1 MGLKNSNSTVN
12 DLKATF
18 FDVFCDHTEE
28 LAALIE
34 VLANDPTADAMQI
47 ESIIFQRII
56 MLSKTVGNIRG
67 LMSNVDDLNSVKGV
81 GLKNNIVSGFAVTK
95 SAPVSINNSVSVP
108 TTVPQR
114 VVETSA
120 VPTTASQQNDVTSV
134 VPTTVPEQIQPTS
147 VVPTT
152 APQQNVA
159 PPVVPTTAPQQVI
172 STVPVTT
179 PVVIPVES
187 TVPVTKPS
195 VIPTTAPQKSMTQIL
210 TQNSQVK
217 VPVQNT
223 KLSFV
228 KNSDDKVKA
237 ILVNDSQFNKLR
249 ASRVVQTKVLGFG
262 IGASPDRAKIED
274 LMKKASVL
282 YKEGKI
288 SEAQALYAEI
298 SSLNK
303 QLKRDDTKVLTKV
316 A

>member
-34 VLANDPTADAMQI
+34 VLANDPNADAMQI

-81 GLKNNIVSGFAVTK
+81 GLKNNIVSVDSVSKPG
-95 SAPVSINNSVSVP
+95 PVSTNNNDVSVP
-108 TTVPQR
+108 TTVPQ
-114 VVETSA
+114 
-120 VPTTASQQNDVTSV
+120 
-134 VPTTVPEQIQPTS
+134 QIQPTS

-172 STVPVTT
+172 SSVPVTT
-179 PVVIPVES
+179 PVEAI
-187 TVPVTKPS
+187 VPVTKPS

-228 KNSDDKVKA
+228 KNSNDKVKA
-237 ILVNDSQFNKLR
+237 ILVNDSQFNKLK
-249 ASRVVQTKVLGFG
+249 ASRVVQTKMLGFG
-262 IGASPDRAKIED
+262 MGASPDRAKIED

-303 QLKRDDTKVLTKV
+303 QLKRDDAKVLTKV

>member
-34 VLANDPTADAMQI
+34 VLANDPNADAMQI

-56 MLSKTVGNIRG
+56 MLNKTVGNIRG
-67 LMSNVDDLNSVKGV
+67 LVSNVDDLNLVKGV
-81 GLKNNIVSGFAVTK
+81 GLRSSKSVST
-95 SAPVSINNSVSVP
+95 PVSINNNVLASTTVPQQVVAPTSVP
-108 TTVPQR
+108 TTVPQQ
-114 VVETSA
+114 VVQPTVA
-120 VPTTASQQNDVTSV
+120 PTTAPQQSV
-134 VPTTVPEQIQPTS
+134 VVP

-152 APQQNVA
+152 APQQNIE
-159 PPVVPTTAPQQVI
+159 PVPTTTPQQVI
-172 STVPVTT
+172 VPETT
-179 PVVIPVES
+179 PVVT
-187 TVPVTKPS
+187 TVPVVTSSPVIKPS

-210 TQNSQVK
+210 TQDSLVK
-217 VPVQNT
+217 APLQKK
-223 KLSFV
+223 KLSFI
-228 KNSDDKVKA
+228 KSSDNKVKA
-237 ILVNDSQFNKLR
+237 ILVNDSQFNKLK
-249 ASRVVQTKVLGFG
+249 ASRIIQTRMLGFG
-262 IGASPDRAKIED
+262 MGASPSKDKIEE
-274 LMKKASVL
+274 LMKKASAL

-303 QLKRDDTKVLTKV
+303 QLKKDDTKVLAKV

>member
-81 GLKNNIVSGFAVTK
+81 GLKNNIVSVDSVSKPG
-95 SAPVSINNSVSVP
+95 PVSTNNNVSVP
-108 TTVPQR
+108 TTVPQQIVR
-114 VVETSA
+114 TSG
-120 VPTTASQQNDVTSV
+120 VPTTAPQQSVATSV
-134 VPTTVPEQIQPTS
+134 APTTVPQQIQPTS

-179 PVVIPVES
+179 PVEAI
-187 TVPVTKPS
+187 VPVTKPS

-228 KNSDDKVKA
+228 KNSNDKVKA
-237 ILVNDSQFNKLR
+237 ILVNDSQFNKLK
-249 ASRVVQTKVLGFG
+249 ASRVVQTKMLGFG
-262 IGASPDRAKIED
+262 MGASPDRAKIED

-303 QLKRDDTKVLTKV
+303 QLKRDDAKVLTKV

>member
-34 VLANDPTADAMQI
+34 VLANDPNADAMQI

-81 GLKNNIVSGFAVTK
+81 GLKNNIVSVDSVSKPG
-95 SAPVSINNSVSVP
+95 PVSTNNNVSVP
-108 TTVPQR
+108 TTVPQQIVR
-114 VVETSA
+114 TSG
-120 VPTTASQQNDVTSV
+120 VPTTAPQQNAATSV
-134 VPTTVPEQIQPTS
+134 APTTVPQQIQPTS

-179 PVVIPVES
+179 PVEAI
-187 TVPVTKPS
+187 VPVTKPS

-228 KNSDDKVKA
+228 KNSNDKVKA
-237 ILVNDSQFNKLR
+237 ILVNDSQFNKLK
-249 ASRVVQTKVLGFG
+249 ASRVVQTKMLGFG
-262 IGASPDRAKIED
+262 MGASPDRAKIED

-303 QLKRDDTKVLTKV
+303 QLKRDDAKVLTKV

>member
-34 VLANDPTADAMQI
+34 VLANDPNADAMQI

-81 GLKNNIVSGFAVTK
+81 GLKNNIVSVDSVSKPG
-95 SAPVSINNSVSVP
+95 PVSTNNNVSVP
-108 TTVPQR
+108 TTVPQQIVR
-114 VVETSA
+114 TSG
-120 VPTTASQQNDVTSV
+120 VPTTAPQQSVATSV
-134 VPTTVPEQIQPTS
+134 APTTVPQQIQPTS

-179 PVVIPVES
+179 PVEAI
-187 TVPVTKPS
+187 VPVTKPS

-228 KNSDDKVKA
+228 KNSNDKVKA
-237 ILVNDSQFNKLR
+237 ILVNDSQFNKLK
-249 ASRVVQTKVLGFG
+249 ASRVVQTKMLGFG
-262 IGASPDRAKIED
+262 MGASSDRAKIED

>member
-1 MGLKNSNSTVN
+1 MGLKKSNSTVN

-56 MLSKTVGNIRG
+56 MLSRTVGNIRG

-81 GLKNNIVSGFAVTK
+81 GLKNNKVSVSNVSKTG
-95 SAPVSINNSVSVP
+95 PVFTNANDVSVP
-108 TTVPQR
+108 TTVPQQ
-114 VVETSA
+114 VAETSV
-120 VPTTASQQNDVTSV
+120 VPTTASQ
-134 VPTTVPEQIQPTS
+134 QIQPTS

-159 PPVVPTTAPQQVI
+159 PPVVPTTAPQQNIVAVPTTAPQQVI

-195 VIPTTAPQKSMTQIL
+195 VIPTTSPQKSMTQIL

-223 KLSFV
+223 RLSFV
-228 KNSDDKVKA
+228 KSSDDKVKA
-237 ILVNDSQFNKLR
+237 ILVNDSQFNKLK
-249 ASRVVQTKVLGFG
+249 ASRAVQTKMLGFG
-262 IGASPDRAKIED
+262 MGASPSRAKIED
-274 LMKKASVL
+274 LMKKASAL

-303 QLKRDDTKVLTKV
+303 QLKKDDTKVLTKV

>member
-34 VLANDPTADAMQI
+34 VLANDPNADAMQI

-81 GLKNNIVSGFAVTK
+81 GLKNNIVSVDSVSKPG
-95 SAPVSINNSVSVP
+95 PVSTNNNVSVP
-108 TTVPQR
+108 TTVPQQIVR
-114 VVETSA
+114 
-120 VPTTASQQNDVTSV
+120 TSV
-134 VPTTVPEQIQPTS
+134 VPTTAPQQSVATSVAPTTVPQQIQPTS

-179 PVVIPVES
+179 PVEAI
-187 TVPVTKPS
+187 VPVTKPS

-228 KNSDDKVKA
+228 KNSNDKVKA
-237 ILVNDSQFNKLR
+237 ILVNDSQFNKLK
-249 ASRVVQTKVLGFG
+249 ASRVVQTKMLGFG
-262 IGASPDRAKIED
+262 MGASPDRAKIED

-303 QLKRDDTKVLTKV
+303 QLKRDDAKVLTKV

>member
-34 VLANDPTADAMQI
+34 VLANDPNADAMQI

-81 GLKNNIVSGFAVTK
+81 GLKNNIVSVDSVSKPG
-95 SAPVSINNSVSVP
+95 PVSTNNNVSVP
-108 TTVPQR
+108 TTVPQQIVR
-114 VVETSA
+114 TSG
-120 VPTTASQQNDVTSV
+120 VPTTAPQQSVATSV
-134 VPTTVPEQIQPTS
+134 APTTVPQQIQPTS

-179 PVVIPVES
+179 PVEAI
-187 TVPVTKPS
+187 VPVTKPS

-228 KNSDDKVKA
+228 KNSNDKVKA
-237 ILVNDSQFNKLR
+237 ILVNDSQFNKLK
-249 ASRVVQTKVLGFG
+249 ASRVVQTKMLGFG
-262 IGASPDRAKIED
+262 MGASPDRAKIED

-303 QLKRDDTKVLTKV
+303 QLKRDDAKVLTKV

>member
-81 GLKNNIVSGFAVTK
+81 GLKNNIVSVDSVSKPG
-95 SAPVSINNSVSVP
+95 PVSTNNNVSVP
-108 TTVPQR
+108 TTVPQQIVR
-114 VVETSA
+114 
-120 VPTTASQQNDVTSV
+120 TSV
-134 VPTTVPEQIQPTS
+134 VPTTAPQQSVATSVAPTTVPQQIQPTS
-147 VVPTT
+147 VVSTT

-179 PVVIPVES
+179 PVEAI
-187 TVPVTKPS
+187 VPVTKPS

-228 KNSDDKVKA
+228 KNSNDKVKA
-237 ILVNDSQFNKLR
+237 ILVNDSQFNKLK
-249 ASRVVQTKVLGFG
+249 ASRVVQTKMLGFG
-262 IGASPDRAKIED
+262 MGASSDRAKIED

-303 QLKRDDTKVLTKV
+303 QLKRDDAKVLTKV

>member
-34 VLANDPTADAMQI
+34 VLANDPNADAMQI

-81 GLKNNIVSGFAVTK
+81 GLKNNIVSVDSVSKPG
-95 SAPVSINNSVSVP
+95 PVSTNNNVSVP
-108 TTVPQR
+108 TTVPQQIVR
-114 VVETSA
+114 TSG
-120 VPTTASQQNDVTSV
+120 VPTTAPQQNAATSV
-134 VPTTVPEQIQPTS
+134 APTTVPQQIQPTS

-179 PVVIPVES
+179 PVEAI
-187 TVPVTKPS
+187 VPVTKPS

-228 KNSDDKVKA
+228 KNSNDKVKA
-237 ILVNDSQFNKLR
+237 ILVNDSQFNKLK
-249 ASRVVQTKVLGFG
+249 ASRVVQTKMLGFG
-262 IGASPDRAKIED
+262 MGASSDRAKIED

-303 QLKRDDTKVLTKV
+303 QLKRDDAKVLTKV

>member
-34 VLANDPTADAMQI
+34 VLANDPNADAMQI

-56 MLSKTVGNIRG
+56 MLNKTVGNIKG
-67 LMSNVDDLNSVKGV
+67 LMSSVDDLNLVKGV
-81 GLKNNIVSGFAVTK
+81 GLKNNKVSVDSVSKPG
-95 SAPVSINNSVSVP
+95 PVSTNNNLSVP
-108 TTVPQR
+108 TTVPQQI
-114 VVETSA
+114 VG
-120 VPTTASQQNDVTSV
+120 TSV
-134 VPTTVPEQIQPTS
+134 VPTTVPQQIVAPPVVPTTVSQQIQPTS

-179 PVVIPVES
+179 PVEAIA
-187 TVPVTKPS
+187 PVTKPS

-228 KNSDDKVKA
+228 KNSNDKVKA
-237 ILVNDSQFNKLR
+237 ILVNDSQFNKLK
-249 ASRVVQTKVLGFG
+249 ASRVIQTKMLGFG
-262 IGASPDRAKIED
+262 MGVSPDRAKIED

>member
-34 VLANDPTADAMQI
+34 VLANDPNADAMQI

-81 GLKNNIVSGFAVTK
+81 GLKNNIVSVDSVSKPG
-95 SAPVSINNSVSVP
+95 PVSTNNNVSVP
-108 TTVPQR
+108 TTVPQ
-114 VVETSA
+114 
-120 VPTTASQQNDVTSV
+120 
-134 VPTTVPEQIQPTS
+134 QIQPTS

-179 PVVIPVES
+179 PVEAI
-187 TVPVTKPS
+187 VPVTKPS

-228 KNSDDKVKA
+228 KNSNDKVKA
-237 ILVNDSQFNKLR
+237 ILVNDSQFNKLK
-249 ASRVVQTKVLGFG
+249 ASRVVQTKMLGFG
-262 IGASPDRAKIED
+262 MGASSDRAKIED

-303 QLKRDDTKVLTKV
+303 QLKRDDAKVLTKV

>member
-56 MLSKTVGNIRG
+56 MLSRTVGNIRG

-81 GLKNNIVSGFAVTK
+81 GLNNNKVSVDSVSKPG
-95 SAPVSINNSVSVP
+95 PVSTNNNDVSVP
-108 TTVPQR
+108 TTVPQ
-114 VVETSA
+114 
-120 VPTTASQQNDVTSV
+120 
-134 VPTTVPEQIQPTS
+134 QIQPTS

-152 APQQNVA
+152 APQQNVAPPVAPTTVPQQIQPTSVVPTTVPQQNVA

-179 PVVIPVES
+179 PVEAI
-187 TVPVTKPS
+187 VPVTKPS

-228 KNSDDKVKA
+228 KNSNDKVKA
-237 ILVNDSQFNKLR
+237 ILVNDSQFNKLK
-249 ASRVVQTKVLGFG
+249 ASRAVQTKMLGFG
-262 IGASPDRAKIED
+262 MGASPSRAKIED
-274 LMKKASVL
+274 LMKKASAL

-303 QLKRDDTKVLTKV
+303 QLKKDDTKVLTKV

>member
-81 GLKNNIVSGFAVTK
+81 GLKNNIVSVDSVSKPG
-95 SAPVSINNSVSVP
+95 PVSTNNNVSVP
-108 TTVPQR
+108 TTVPQQIVR
-114 VVETSA
+114 
-120 VPTTASQQNDVTSV
+120 TSV
-134 VPTTVPEQIQPTS
+134 VPTTAPQQSVATSVAPTTVPQQIQPTS
-147 VVPTT
+147 VVSTT

-179 PVVIPVES
+179 PVEAI
-187 TVPVTKPS
+187 VPVTKPS

-228 KNSDDKVKA
+228 KNSNDKVKA
-237 ILVNDSQFNKLR
+237 ILVNDSQFNKLK
-249 ASRVVQTKVLGFG
+249 ASRVVQTKMLGFG
-262 IGASPDRAKIED
+262 MGASSDRAKIED

-303 QLKRDDTKVLTKV
+303 QLKRDGAKVLTKV

>member
-34 VLANDPTADAMQI
+34 VLANDPNADAMQI

-56 MLSKTVGNIRG
+56 MLSRTVGNIRG

-81 GLKNNIVSGFAVTK
+81 GLKNNKVSVSNVSKTG
-95 SAPVSINNSVSVP
+95 PVFTNANDVSVP
-108 TTVPQR
+108 TTVPQQ
-114 VVETSA
+114 VAETSV
-120 VPTTASQQNDVTSV
+120 VPTTASQ
-134 VPTTVPEQIQPTS
+134 QIQPTS

-159 PPVVPTTAPQQVI
+159 PPVVPTTAPQQNIVVVPTTTPQQVI

-179 PVVIPVES
+179 PVVVPVES

-210 TQNSQVK
+210 THNSQVK

-223 KLSFV
+223 RLSFV
-228 KNSDDKVKA
+228 KSSDDKVKA
-237 ILVNDSQFNKLR
+237 ILVNDSQFNKLK
-249 ASRVVQTKVLGFG
+249 ASRAVQTKMLGFG
-262 IGASPDRAKIED
+262 MGVSPSRAKIED
-274 LMKKASVL
+274 LMKKASAL

-303 QLKRDDTKVLTKV
+303 QLKKDDTKVLTKV

>member
-34 VLANDPTADAMQI
+34 VLANDPNADAMQI

-81 GLKNNIVSGFAVTK
+81 GLKNNIVSVDSVSKPG
-95 SAPVSINNSVSVP
+95 PVSTNNNVSVP
-108 TTVPQR
+108 TTVPQQIVR
-114 VVETSA
+114 TSG
-120 VPTTASQQNDVTSV
+120 VPTTAPQQSVATSV
-134 VPTTVPEQIQPTS
+134 APTTVPQQIQPTS

-179 PVVIPVES
+179 PVEAI
-187 TVPVTKPS
+187 VPVTKPS

-228 KNSDDKVKA
+228 KNSNDKVKA
-237 ILVNDSQFNKLR
+237 ILVNDSQFNKLK
-249 ASRVVQTKVLGFG
+249 ASRVVQTKMLGFCM
-262 IGASPDRAKIED
+262 GASPDRAKIED

-303 QLKRDDTKVLTKV
+303 QLKRDDAKVLTKV

>member
-34 VLANDPTADAMQI
+34 VLANDPNADAMQI

-81 GLKNNIVSGFAVTK
+81 GLKNNIVSVDSVSKPG
-95 SAPVSINNSVSVP
+95 PVSTNNNVSVP
-108 TTVPQR
+108 TTVQKQIVR
-114 VVETSA
+114 TSG
-120 VPTTASQQNDVTSV
+120 VPTTAPQQSVATSV
-134 VPTTVPEQIQPTS
+134 APTTVPQQIQPTS

-179 PVVIPVES
+179 PVEAI
-187 TVPVTKPS
+187 VPVTKPS

-228 KNSDDKVKA
+228 KNSNDKVKA
-237 ILVNDSQFNKLR
+237 ILVNDSQFNKLK
-249 ASRVVQTKVLGFG
+249 ASRVVQTKMLGFG
-262 IGASPDRAKIED
+262 MGASPDRAKIED

-303 QLKRDDTKVLTKV
+303 QLKRDDAKVLTKV

>member
-34 VLANDPTADAMQI
+34 VLANDPNADAMQI

-81 GLKNNIVSGFAVTK
+81 GLKNNIVSVD
-95 SAPVSINNSVSVP
+95 SVSTNNSVSVP
-108 TTVPQR
+108 TTVPQQI
-114 VVETSA
+114 VG
-120 VPTTASQQNDVTSV
+120 TSV
-134 VPTTVPEQIQPTS
+134 VPTTVPQQSVAPPVAPTTEPQQIQPTS

-179 PVVIPVES
+179 PVEAI
-187 TVPVTKPS
+187 VPVTKPS

-228 KNSDDKVKA
+228 KNSNDKVKA
-237 ILVNDSQFNKLR
+237 ILVNDSQFNKLK
-249 ASRVVQTKVLGFG
+249 ASRVVQTKMLGFG
-262 IGASPDRAKIED
+262 MGASPDRAKIED

-303 QLKRDDTKVLTKV
+303 QLKRDDAKVLTKV

>member
-34 VLANDPTADAMQI
+34 VLANDPNADAMQI

-81 GLKNNIVSGFAVTK
+81 GLKNNIVSVDSVSKPG
-95 SAPVSINNSVSVP
+95 PVSTNNNVSVP
-108 TTVPQR
+108 TTVPKQIVR
-114 VVETSA
+114 TSG
-120 VPTTASQQNDVTSV
+120 VPTTAPQQSVATSV
-134 VPTTVPEQIQPTS
+134 APTTVPQQIQPTS

-179 PVVIPVES
+179 PVEAI
-187 TVPVTKPS
+187 VPVTKPS

-228 KNSDDKVKA
+228 KNSNDKVKA
-237 ILVNDSQFNKLR
+237 ILVNDSQFNKLK
-249 ASRVVQTKVLGFG
+249 ASRVVQTKMLGFG
-262 IGASPDRAKIED
+262 MGASPDRAKIED

-303 QLKRDDTKVLTKV
+303 QLKRDDAKVLTKV

>member
-34 VLANDPTADAMQI
+34 VLANDPNADAMQI

-56 MLSKTVGNIRG
+56 MLSRTVGNIRG

-81 GLKNNIVSGFAVTK
+81 GLKNNKVSVSNDSKTG
-95 SAPVSINNSVSVP
+95 PVFTNANDVSVP
-108 TTVPQR
+108 TTVPQQ
-114 VVETSA
+114 VAETSV
-120 VPTTASQQNDVTSV
+120 VPTTASQ
-134 VPTTVPEQIQPTS
+134 QIQPTS
-147 VVPTT
+147 VVPIT

-159 PPVVPTTAPQQVI
+159 PPVVPTTAPQQNIVAVPTTAPQQVI

-187 TVPVTKPS
+187 TVSVTKPS
-195 VIPTTAPQKSMTQIL
+195 VIPTTSPQKSMTQIL

-223 KLSFV
+223 RLSFV
-228 KNSDDKVKA
+228 KSSDDKVKA
-237 ILVNDSQFNKLR
+237 ILVNDSQFNKLK
-249 ASRVVQTKVLGFG
+249 ASRAVQTKMLGFG
-262 IGASPDRAKIED
+262 MGASPSRAKIED
-274 LMKKASVL
+274 LMKKASAL

-303 QLKRDDTKVLTKV
+303 QLKKDDTKVLTKV